1 MEMHMADET
10 KFFKYDKR
18 ENLILCSQV
27 PDCTSLQPSLKKYI
41 VKMMLMMNDA
51 SLQWMMCFH
60 HQAVTKIDLKAG

>member
-1 MEMHMADET
+1 MNREQKHDYMGIFIMEMHMADET
-10 KFFKYDKR
+10 KFFKFDKR

-51 SLQWMMCFH
+51 SLQ
-60 HQAVTKIDLKAG
+60 

>member
-1 MEMHMADET
+1 MNREQKHDYMGIFIMEMHMADET

-27 PDCTSLQPSLKKYI
+27 LDCTSLQPSLKKYI

-51 SLQWMMCFH
+51 SLQ
-60 HQAVTKIDLKAG
+60 

>member
-1 MEMHMADET
+1 MNREQKHDYMGIFIMEMHMADET

-41 VKMMLMMNDA
+41 VKMRMMMNDA
-51 SLQWMMCFH
+51 SLQ
-60 HQAVTKIDLKAG
+60 